1 MPRIPEVRAKGS
13 PAHKAPGRTRADR
26 PPARTLVKGAT
37 GHRMPLISHRSGS
50 AQGQVFLVGAGPG
63 DPELLTL
70 RALRLMKEAEVVVY
84 DSLVSKEILA
94 LMPATVER
102 IYAGKKSGNHSLK
115 QEEINKLLVGL
126 ARRGRKVLR
135 LKGGDPFIFGRG
147 GEEMQFLA
155 GHGIPFE
162 VVPGVTSASGAAC
175 YAGIPLTHRDY
186 AQSFVIATG
195 HPRKGVCELDWD
207 MLARPRQT
215 VVIYM
220 GLGQIRQICSGLIE
234 HGRRADTPVA
244 VVERATTSAQRVIVG
259 TLGTIAAEC
268 TRQNA
273 RSPSLIIVGE
283 VVSLHGQLCWF
294 DPAHADTGLRK
305 TGMSARLG

>member
-1 MPRIPEVRAKGS
+1 MPRLPDVRAKRS
-13 PAHKAPGRTRADR
+13 PEPKRKAPG
-26 PPARTLVKGAT
+26 PAAAAPLSRLRGS
-37 GHRMPLISHRSGS
+37 RLPLISRRSRS
-50 AQGQVFLVGAGPG
+50 AQGEVFLVGAGPG

-70 RALRLMKEAEVVVY
+70 RALRLMEETDVVVY

-94 LMPATVER
+94 LIPARAER

-155 GHGIPFE
+155 AHGVPFE
-162 VVPGVTSASGAAC
+162 IVPGVTSASGAAC

-186 AQSFVIATG
+186 AQCIVIATG
-195 HPRKGVCELDWD
+195 HPRQGACQLDWD

-220 GLGQIRQICSGLIE
+220 GLGRIGEICAGLIA
-234 HGRRADTPVA
+234 HGRGADTPAA
-244 VVERATTSAQRVIVG
+244 VVERATTDAQRVVVG
-259 TLGTIAAEC
+259 TLRTIAAEC
-268 TRQNA
+268 KRRNL

-283 VVSLHGQLCWF
+283 VVSMHGELGWF
-294 DPAHADTGLRK
+294 DAAQAAAGPSKAAL
-305 TGMSARLG
+305 A

>member
-1 MPRIPEVRAKGS
+1 MPRIPELRAKGS
-13 PAHKAPGRTRADR
+13 PAHKARGRARADR
-26 PPARTLVKGAT
+26 PPAGALGKRGT
-37 GHRMPLISHRSGS
+37 GHGTPRISRRSGS

-70 RALRLMKEAEVVVY
+70 RALRLLEEAEVVVH

-94 LMPATVER
+94 LIPATAER
-102 IYAGKKSGNHSLK
+102 ICAGKKSGNHSLK

-155 GHGIPFE
+155 GHDVPFE
-162 VVPGVTSASGAAC
+162 IVPGITSASGAAC

-186 AQSFVIATG
+186 AQSFVITTG

-220 GLGQIRQICSGLIE
+220 GLGQIRQICAGLIE
-234 HGRRADTPVA
+234 HGRRAGTPVA

-268 TRQNA
+268 ARHNA

-294 DPAHADTGLRK
+294 DPAQADTGRRK
-305 TGMSARLG
+305 TGMSVRPV